1 MIEYENLSRLN
12 KPFELEFQAKFK
24 TFIEKGWY
32 VLGENVRQFEQSFA
46 NYLGSKYCV
55 GVASGLDA
63 LLLSLVALNLPKNS
77 EVIVPS
83 NTYIATIL
91 AIINAGLKPV
101 LVEPHL
107 TSYNINPA
115 QIEPAIT
122 TQTSAIMVV
131 HLYGK
136 TCQMS
141 QIVKIAKKYNLKIIE
156 DCAQSH
162 GSMLNNKKSGTFGD
176 CGAFSF
182 YPTKNLGALGDAG
195 AITTDNPDIYAKL
208 LQLRNYGSSVKYV
221 NEVIGYNSRLD
232 EIQAGFLSVKLPYLD
247 KINQHKR
254 MLAQIYFDK
263 LCNNVITPIKEQAYF
278 DVFHIFNIRT
288 ESRDKLRQ
296 YLLENNVKTEIHYPV
311 PPHRQTAMKGVLDGN
326 YPIADEIHSTTLS
339 LPISY
344 CHTEED
350 ILQVCS
356 LINRFYN

>member
-1 MIEYENLSRLN
+1 MIEYENLAQLN
-12 KPFELEFQAKFK
+12 RPFELEFHAKFQE
-24 TFIEKGWY
+24 FIAKGWY
-32 VLGENVRQFEQSFA
+32 VLGDNVRQFEQSFA
-46 NYLGSKYCV
+46 SYLGSKYCV

-101 LVEPHL
+101 LVEPSL
-107 TSYNINPA
+107 TSYNIDPN
-115 QIEPAIT
+115 QIELAIT
-122 TQTSAIMVV
+122 PQTSVIMVV

-136 TCQMS
+136 TCQMDK
-141 QIVKIAKKYNLKIIE
+141 VMDIAQERGLKVIE

-162 GSMLNNKKSGTFGD
+162 GSMFNNKKSGTFGD

-195 AITTDNPDIYAKL
+195 AITTDNLDVYNRL
-208 LQLRNYGSSVKYV
+208 LQLRNYGSSIKYI
-221 NEVIGYNSRLD
+221 NEIIGYNSRLD
-232 EIQAGFLSVKLPYLD
+232 EIQASFLSVKLPNLD

-254 MLAQIYFDK
+254 MLAQVYFEHLCDRVIIPSRDK
-263 LCNNVITPIKEQAYF
+263 SYF

-288 ESRDKLRQ
+288 ELRDRLRQ
-296 YLLENNVKTEIHYPV
+296 YLLENNVKTEIHYPI
-311 PPHRQTAMKGVLDGN
+311 PPHRQVAMKGILNGD
-326 YPIADEIHSTTLS
+326 YPIADEIHRTTLS

-344 CHTEED
+344 FHTKED
-350 ILQVCS
+350 ILLVCS
-356 LINRFYN
+356 LINQFYN

>member
-12 KPFELEFQAKFK
+12 KPFELELYAKFQA
-24 TFIEKGWY
+24 FIAKGWY
-32 VLGENVRQFEQSFA
+32 VLGENVSQFEQSFA

-55 GVASGLDA
+55 GVASGLDG
-63 LLLSLVALNLPKNS
+63 LFLSLIALELPQNS

-83 NTYIATIL
+83 NTYVATIL

-101 LVEPHL
+101 LVEPDVL
-107 TSYNINPA
+107 TYNIDPNKI
-115 QIEPAIT
+115 IESIT
-122 TQTSAIMVV
+122 SNTSAIMVV

-136 TCQMS
+136 VCKMD
-141 QIVKIAKKYNLKIIE
+141 QIMDIVQEHGLRVIE

-162 GSMLNNKKSGTFGD
+162 GAMFNNKKSGTFGD

-195 AITTDNPDIYAKL
+195 AITTDNSDTYDRL
-208 LQLRNYGSSVKYV
+208 LKLRNYGSSVKYI

-247 KINQHKR
+247 RINQHKR
-254 MLAQIYFDK
+254 MLAQIYFDN
-263 LCNNVITPIKEQAYF
+263 LCDQVITPSKDKSYF

-288 ESRDKLRQ
+288 ELRDMLRQ
-296 YLLENNVKTEIHYPV
+296 YLLENNVKTEVHYPI
-311 PPHRQTAMKGVLDGN
+311 PPHRQTAMNGILDGN
-326 YPIADEIHSTTLS
+326 YPIADEIHRTTLS